1 MVYFIILVLTLNILW
16 FGMAFHYFWFKTA
29 SAAKLLLIRE
39 NRAEPY
45 RSIVAHAIKFI
56 GAFNFAFML
65 LSIFSLVR
73 FHYPELDK
81 ETNAALF
88 FTFFAAHFGQFLGN
102 LPLALK
108 ERKGQ
113 QPLWPVLQKR
123 MLFIF
128 RNDFIL
134 AMLNLIISIYLIY
147 QILN

>member
-1 MVYFIILVLTLNILW
+1 MIYFILLILTLNILW
-16 FGMAFHYFWFKTA
+16 FGMAFHYFCFKTE
-29 SAAKLLLIRE
+29 SAAKLLLIKE

-45 RSIVAHAIKFI
+45 WSIVAHAIKFI

-65 LSIFSLVR
+65 LSIFTLVR
-73 FHYPELDK
+73 YHFPELDIA
-81 ETNAALF
+81 TNAALF
-88 FTFFAAHFGQFLGN
+88 FTFFAAHFGQFWVN

-113 QPLWPVLQKR
+113 KTLWPVLQKR

-134 AMLNLIISIYLIY
+134 AILNLLISIYFVFKI
-147 QILN
+147 IN

>member
-1 MVYFIILVLTLNILW
+1 
-16 FGMAFHYFWFKTA
+16 MAFHYFWFKTE

-45 RSIVAHAIKFI
+45 RSIVAQAIKFI

-65 LSIFSLVR
+65 LSIFALVR
-73 FHYPELDK
+73 YHYPELDK

-88 FTFFAAHFGQFLGN
+88 FTFFAAHFGQFWGN

-113 QPLWPVLQKR
+113 KTLWPVLQKR

-134 AMLNLIISIYLIY
+134 AVLNLMISFYWLFDNY
-147 QILN
+147 CKK